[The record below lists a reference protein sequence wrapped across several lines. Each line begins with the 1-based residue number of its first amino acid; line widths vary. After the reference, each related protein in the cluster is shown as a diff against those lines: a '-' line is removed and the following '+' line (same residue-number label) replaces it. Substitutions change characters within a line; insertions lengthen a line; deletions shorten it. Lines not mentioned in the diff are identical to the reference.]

1 MNKQIGI
8 IGLGKM
14 GGNIARRLTEKG
26 WKVSGYNRTAAV
38 TQKLEKE
45 GIIGAYSLE
54 ELILGLPKPRVIIT
68 ILTAGAPTDEML
80 AALLPLLEPEDIV
93 LEFSNSLYLDTVKR
107 GKMFEKKKIKF
118 IDVGISGGPGGA
130 LNGACLM
137 VGGDKK
143 TFEQIKPLLASEARP
158 GALMHFEGIGAGHFV
173 KMVHNGI
180 EYGMMQSIA
189 EGFNL
194 LKNGPYKNLK
204 MTDITSIYMNG
215 SVVES
220 RLVGWLADAFK
231 TYGDNLTDLS
241 GSVGYTGEGEWTAK
255 IAKKFKLPSKVISDS
270 VQFRIDSQ
278 KKPSFAGKILTGM
291 RNAFGGHSIERG
303 KMT

>member
-1 MNKQIGI
+1 M
-8 IGLGKM
+8 
-14 GGNIARRLTEKG
+14 
-26 WKVSGYNRTAAV
+26 VYGYNRTKAV
-38 TQKLEKE
+38 TKNLEQE
-45 GIIGAYSLE
+45 GIKGVYSLE
-54 ELILGLPKPRVIIT
+54 EFINLPKPRIMIT
-68 ILTAGAPTDEML
+68 VLTAGVPTDEVL
-80 AALLPLLEPEDIV
+80 EKLLTLLEPEDIV
-93 LEFSNSLYLDTVKR
+93 LEFSNSLYLDTVRR
-107 GKMFEKKKIKF
+107 GRMFEKKKIKF

-137 VGGDKK
+137 VGGDRN
-143 TFEQIKPLLASEARP
+143 TFEQVKPLLVSEARSD
-158 GALMHFEGIGAGHFV
+158 ALMHFEGVGAGHFI

-220 RLVGWLADAFK
+220 RLVGWLADAFRK
-231 TYGDNLTDLS
+231 FGDNLTDLS

-255 IAKKFKLPSKVISDS
+255 IAKKFKLPNKVISDS

-278 KKPSFAGKILTGM
+278 KKPSYTGKILTGM
-291 RNAFGGHSIERG
+291 RNAFGGHSIEKG

>member
-1 MNKQIGI
+1 MNKQVGI

-14 GGNIARRLTEKG
+14 GGNIARRLTKKG
-26 WKVSGYNRTAAV
+26 WMVYGYNRTKAV
-38 TQKLEKE
+38 TKNLEQE
-45 GIIGAYSLE
+45 GIKGVYSLE
-54 ELILGLPKPRVIIT
+54 EFINLPKPRIMIT
-68 ILTAGAPTDEML
+68 VLTAGVPTDEVL
-80 AALLPLLEPEDIV
+80 EKLLTLLEPEDIV
-93 LEFSNSLYLDTVKR
+93 LEFSNSLYLDTVRR
-107 GKMFEKKKIKF
+107 GRMFEKKKIKF

-137 VGGDKK
+137 VGGDRN
-143 TFEQIKPLLASEARP
+143 TFEQVKPLLVSEARSD
-158 GALMHFEGIGAGHFV
+158 ALMHFEGVGAGHFI

-220 RLVGWLADAFK
+220 RLVGWLADAFRK
-231 TYGDNLTDLS
+231 FGDNLTDLS

-255 IAKKFKLPSKVISDS
+255 IAKKFKLPNKVISDS

-278 KKPSFAGKILTGM
+278 KKPSYTGKILTGM
-291 RNAFGGHSIERG
+291 RNAFGGHSIEKG